1 MAWKIA
7 VTQTATG
14 APMTKNPAA
23 VALGR
28 LGGEAKT
35 SAKAAASRKN
45 GKKGGRP
52 RMRRTLGE
60 IASHPCVLKVER
72 DGVPPSYTL
81 TLVLGWEV
89 DGCHYPCED
98 TVAELARTL
107 GRIQP
112 CVCPECVE
120 ARS

>member
-1 MAWKIA
+1 
-7 VTQTATG
+7 
-14 APMTKNPAA
+14 MTKNSAA

-28 LGGEAKT
+28 LDGKAKT
-35 SAKAAASRKN
+35 PAKAAASRKN

-52 RMRRTLGE
+52 RKRLTLGE

-72 DGVPPSYTL
+72 DGTPLAYTL
-81 TLVLGWEV
+81 TLVLGWQV
-89 DGCHYPCED
+89 DGVHYPCED

-112 CVCPECVE
+112 CVCPECVP
-120 ARS
+120 RKVKR

>member
-1 MAWKIA
+1 
-7 VTQTATG
+7 
-14 APMTKNPAA
+14 MTKNSAA

-28 LGGEAKT
+28 LGG
-35 SAKAAASRKN
+35 
-45 GKKGGRP
+45 RP
-52 RMRRTLGE
+52 RKRLTLGE
-60 IASHPCVLKVER
+60 IASDPRVLKVER

-81 TLVLGWEV
+81 TLVLGWQV
-89 DGCHYPCED
+89 DGVHYPCED